1 MNWPRKKRCSLGK
14 SCAAACINRNL
25 ICEIE
30 LLGQFQPHFN
40 KLRESVSESGSHLA
54 DHLGKNMAAWKTGK
68 ALGSAISS
76 YLESR
81 FGIPREI
88 SLKLS
93 ETAVQGLAAAAL
105 DAKNLKTPAEV
116 AKKLLT
122 EMTAALVGK
131 TSHTGAEEFIT
142 AREVEGTLSVA
153 LPMLAGKFS
162 GLGTALALN
171 KVPSPQ
177 KLYNTVVERSG
188 NDINKVKNW
197 MDTSQIKFAEASTP
211 ADLLGDLVLLA
222 LYTSAGK
229 IKRSKRVSNVTI

>member
-1 MNWPRKKRCSLGK
+1 MGK

-40 KLRESVSESGSHLA
+40 KLRESVNDHGSHLA
-54 DHLGKNMAAWKTGK
+54 DHLGKNVAAWKTGK
-68 ALGSAISS
+68 ALGLAVSS

-93 ETAVQGLAAAAL
+93 ETAVQGLAAAVL
-105 DAKNLKTPAEV
+105 DAKNLKTPAQV
-116 AKKLLT
+116 AKKLVT

-171 KVPSPQ
+171 KVPSPRR
-177 KLYNTVVERSG
+177 LYDAVVERSG
-188 NDINKVKNW
+188 NDLNRVKDW
-197 MDTSQIKFAEASTP
+197 MNPSQVKFAEAPTP
-211 ADLLGDLVLLA
+211 ADILGDLILLA
-222 LYTSAGK
+222 LYASAGK
-229 IKRSKRVSNVTI
+229 IKKSEKVSHVTI